1 MTLLSADPMGF
12 TPQKI
17 NQKNNNQ
24 KTNHW
29 TQAVLTPCTST
40 TLSQPPV
47 CLSEL
52 LPWSPIWASWPC
64 PWPIH
69 LFSTQ
74 LLLGALLCSVTQSL
88 QILCD
93 PMDCSTP
100 GSSVHGILQARI
112 LEWVDIS
119 YFRGFSLPRDRT
131 WVSWVSCIGSWMLY
145 YWNQNTLL
153 KCKPAHVIS
162 ISNPPI
168 ISPAI
173 QNEPF
178 TK

>member
-1 MTLLSADPMGF
+1 MGF

-17 NQKNNNQ
+17 NQPKEQQPKNKPLNPSSFHPLHQYN
-24 KTNHW
+24 
-29 TQAVLTPCTST
+29 
-40 TLSQPPV
+40 PV
-47 CLSEL
+47 SATCPHLLSEL

-74 LLLGALLCSVTQSL
+74 PVLGALLCSVTQSL

-100 GSSVHGILQARI
+100 GSSLHGILQAGI

-131 WVSWVSCIGSWMLY
+131 WVSWVSCIGRWILN

-153 KCKPAHVIS
+153 KYKPARVIF
-162 ISNPPI
+162 ISKPPI